1 VGALQPL
8 HLFLI
13 LAIVIMLF
21 GATRIPEIMRGVGE
35 GMRDLRKA
43 TREED
48 EPTPKSAAIPEPPS
62 ARGRDV
68 I

>member
-48 EPTPKSAAIPEPPS
+48 APAPKSAAIPEPPS